1 MVDGEAKTGGG
12 GVPGRAQRRPA
23 ECRLR
28 EALAL
33 LEGPHPGGEDVADR
47 DFFEDTADWRWRWKE
62 IFDLAYFLY
71 ALPREGGT
79 VALGSSR
86 RFAAM

>member
-1 MVDGEAKTGGG
+1 
-12 GVPGRAQRRPA
+12 
-23 ECRLR
+23 
-28 EALAL
+28 
-33 LEGPHPGGEDVADR
+33 VADR

-62 IFDLAYFLY
+62 IFDLVYFLY